1 MKRRVHVS
9 TDDLRAVAPA
19 VLRHRIIM
27 NFDAHAD
34 GQTPDTLLNKII
46 YSVTAAAS

>member
-1 MKRRVHVS
+1 MLALMSGRVHVS
-9 TDDLRAVAPA
+9 TDDIRQVALA

-34 GQTPDTLLNKII
+34 GQTPDTLPE
-46 YSVTAAAS
+46 

>member
-1 MKRRVHVS
+1 MRGRVHVS
-9 TDDLRAVAPA
+9 TDDIREVAAA

-46 YSVTAAAS
+46 YSVTAVAS